1 MIMENYRPVWQ
12 VMSYIIN
19 AAGKDSSILY
29 KNWKLVFIK
38 DPRNEVERKV
48 MNLQKIYWQICSIWN
63 KIPRSAEHL
72 FKAKNKE
79 RQNIPFYET
88 CICLICNHMNW
99 IAEATEAMNWI
110 SKAKIPKLEYFMW
123 KLDWSFTDFP
133 LLRINALNENLKR
146 NFKTLPLS
154 DHT

>member
-48 MNLQKIYWQICSIWN
+48 MNLQKIYWQFAVSETRFPEI
-63 KIPRSAEHL
+63 
-72 FKAKNKE
+72 NKE
-79 RQNIPFYET
+79 NNPY
-88 CICLICNHMNW
+88 
-99 IAEATEAMNWI
+99 
-110 SKAKIPKLEYFMW
+110 
-123 KLDWSFTDFP
+123 
-133 LLRINALNENLKR
+133 
-146 NFKTLPLS
+146 
-154 DHT
+154 

>member
-1 MIMENYRPVWQ
+1 MVSPYLTAT
-12 VMSYIIN
+12 S
-19 AAGKDSSILY
+19 
-29 KNWKLVFIK
+29 FIK
-38 DPRNEVERKV
+38 LKF
-48 MNLQKIYWQICSIWN
+48 LWN

-133 LLRINALNENLKR
+133 IKNKCS
-146 NFKTLPLS
+146 KWKS
-154 DHT
+154 